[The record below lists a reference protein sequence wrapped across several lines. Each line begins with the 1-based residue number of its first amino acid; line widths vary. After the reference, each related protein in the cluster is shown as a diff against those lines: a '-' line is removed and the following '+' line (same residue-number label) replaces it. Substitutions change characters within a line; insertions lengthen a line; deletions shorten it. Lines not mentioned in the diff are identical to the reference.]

1 MESPPPSLDEIRRQ
15 IDALDERIH
24 DALIARAELAAQV
37 RAAKGAGGATLRP
50 GREADILRRL
60 VARNRGPM
68 PAAVVVRVWREIM
81 TANSRLQGAFCV
93 AVATVAAGGQGVEL
107 ARDHFGTLTALLPVA
122 SASRALSALADGRAQ
137 VALVPLPSDTPDDP
151 WWRGLG
157 AGAAPHLNIL
167 ARVPFVADTRGGAL
181 LVGGQPFD
189 TSSRDHGFAII
200 ETPTELSQ
208 TRMRETF
215 EKAGI
220 AVQAFPAAI
229 DDAAGASLQLV
240 ELSAH
245 IAASDPRLMRLAAAL
260 GDGAHVRSVGGYAVP
275 IDAARG

>member
-1 MESPPPSLDEIRRQ
+1 MESPAPSLEEIRRQ

-24 DALIARAELAAQV
+24 DALIARAQLAAQV

-60 VARNRGPM
+60 VARNHGPL
-68 PAAVVVRVWREIM
+68 PAAVVVRIWREIM
-81 TANSRLQGAFCV
+81 TANSRLQGPFSV

-107 ARDHFGTLTALLPVA
+107 ARDHFGMLTGLQPVA
-122 SASRALSALADGRAQ
+122 SASRALSALAEGRAQ
-137 VALVPLPSDTPDDP
+137 VALVPLPADTPDDP

-157 AGAAPHLNIL
+157 AGAAPHLSIV
-167 ARVPFVADTRGGAL
+167 ARVPFVADMRGGAL
-181 LVGGQPFD
+181 LVGGQAFD
-189 TSSRDHGFAII
+189 PSSRDCGFAII
-200 ETPTELSQ
+200 ETPAELSQ
-208 TRMRETF
+208 ARMRETF

-220 AVQAFPAAI
+220 GVHSFPAAI

-240 ELSAH
+240 ELSAY
-245 IAASDPRLMRLAAAL
+245 ISQADPRLARLAAAL

-275 IDAARG
+275 IDPARG